1 MSTLQLFLKLFVL
14 TSVFTLGGCL
24 GESLNTSSSESSSIA
39 SSAPSSSSSSSAPSS
54 RSSSSSPVV
63 TPVDCWLDQSTIS
76 RNPNSY
82 PEQRQMP
89 DPFLFDDGSR
99 VSTAEEWDCRR
110 QEISSVIQRIQYGPV
125 PSEPDSVSANYS
137 GSQMTVTVRANGKT
151 ASFNASVSKPNGAGP
166 FAAFVVIGGGG
177 FFGMPGITS
186 QVTLA
191 RNIAYI
197 TVEPNQVAADNGT
210 SGAFY
215 SLYGSASP
223 RTGNLMAW
231 AWAVHRIVDALEGA
245 PEIGIN
251 PEKIAVTGYSRY
263 GKAALVAGAFDDR
276 IALTV
281 PAGGGHGGIASWRVG
296 EDNDDKSQKFN
307 GCCET
312 IFEINGAPNWFTDG
326 FVIAWEGDNTYR
338 LPFDAHSIAALVAP
352 RALFVQEGTQDTRN
366 GNGLNVAGPYKS
378 TWAARLVYQFLG
390 AEDKIGFVADAH
402 GHGTMTSRETN
413 AIMDFADQ
421 ILNDKPLTPPPFDD
435 RGDPANINWSSP

>member
-1 MSTLQLFLKLFVL
+1 MNTRLFIFMLVSSL
-14 TSVFTLGGCL
+14 SGCL
-24 GESLNTSSSESSSIA
+24 SGPSDTSSSSESSSSISSSTST
-39 SSAPSSSSSSSAPSS
+39 SSASQSSVAVPS
-54 RSSSSSPVV
+54 
-63 TPVDCWLDQSTIS
+63 DCWLDQSSIS
-76 RNPNSY
+76 RNPGDY
-82 PEQRQMP
+82 PEQRSLP
-89 DPFLFDDGSR
+89 DPFLLQNGGR
-99 VSTAEEWDCRR
+99 VSTVDDWHCRS
-110 QEISSVIQRIQYGPV
+110 QEISSTIRRMQYGPL
-125 PSEPDSVSANYS
+125 PNQPDSVTSNLS
-137 GSQMTVTVRANGKT
+137 GNQLTITVSANGKT
-151 ASFNASVSKPNGAGP
+151 ASFNASLTKPSGAGP
-166 FAAFVVIGGGG
+166 FGSFIVIGGGG

-186 QVTLA
+186 QVTMA
-191 RNIAYI
+191 KNIAYI
-197 TVEPNQVAADNGT
+197 TVDPNQIATDNGT

-215 SLYGSASP
+215 SLYGSSSP
-223 RTGNLMAW
+223 MTGNLMAW

-245 PEIGIN
+245 PEIGID
-251 PEKIAVTGYSRY
+251 PQKIAVTGYSRY

-326 FVIAWEGDNTYR
+326 FVSVWEGDNTYK
-338 LPFDAHSIAALVAP
+338 LPFDAHHIAALVAP
-352 RALFVQEGTQDTRN
+352 RALIVQEGTQDTRN
-366 GNGLNVAGPYKS
+366 GNGLDVAGPYKS
-378 TWAARLVYQFLG
+378 MWAARVVYEFLG

-435 RGDPANINWSSP
+435 RGNPPNVGWSSP